1 MIPARAVVA
10 LLAIAAACKG
20 STTTSTHPAPGS
32 ASPPA
37 PGSAAV
43 TEAAPGSAAVTEAS
57 PGEPAA
63 VVREPRRAVALVT
76 DPAVLAA
83 VAGAGGSLAALLGA
97 PAAADTAALATA
109 SPRYAALADAIAAD
123 IAATAAATPGAGVGV
138 RGHRHRLFD
147 AAWLRSPR
155 SRFDL
160 VGIAPRL
167 DRARLPHDCGDVRLI
182 YRLGY
187 ETTVASER
195 VASRVPMTISVSLA
209 ARPDD
214 VANNC
219 HADAGAWRAPESVAG
234 DPAALGRWLVSDAG
248 PLGARALDPSRVVL
262 VLTNLQVLRT
272 PAASAPSLGGHAEY
286 RLRAFVPDGDTL
298 AVAPLENT
306 PDVARIR
313 GDAALRAE
321 LLAWLRDETTLDQ
334 IDRGVHRLP
343 AKLLATAATSV
354 SPFGLARAANR
365 SFGEL
370 VARRDLEALPLAGR
384 TTIASVDALVR
395 RLDEQTC
402 HGCHQVRS
410 IAGFHLVGAD
420 PPEAPAGVALA
431 IAYSPLVAAER
442 ARRAQL
448 IDSLADGR
456 TGDFTRPTFATPEEP
471 PAHPGIG
478 DACELGRVVPAAR
491 GSLFDRVTGMRKLR
505 CEQGLSCTRQR
516 GGFPGGMCQAKCNAL
531 PDGAVCGVI
540 AVTPFN
546 ECLGRAP
553 FSECLQYVR
562 PIGLAACDNTR
573 PCRDD
578 YVCARTPAGDGACLP
593 PYFLFPL
600 RVDGHPPLTR

>member
-1 MIPARAVVA
+1 MPGRGNAAV
-10 LLAIAAACKG
+10 
-20 STTTSTHPAPGS
+20 
-32 ASPPA
+32 
-37 PGSAAV
+37 AAV
-43 TEAAPGSAAVTEAS
+43 TEAAS
-57 PGEPAA
+57 GEPA
-63 VVREPRRAVALVT
+63 VVESEPRRAIALVT
-76 DPAVLAA
+76 DPATLAA
-83 VAGAGGSLAALLGA
+83 VADAGGSLAALLGA

-109 SPRYAALADAIAAD
+109 SPRYAAVADTIAAD

-147 AAWLRSPR
+147 ATWLRSPR

-187 ETTVASER
+187 ETTVAGER

-209 ARPDD
+209 ARPGD
-214 VANNC
+214 ANGC
-219 HADAGAWRAPESVAG
+219 RADAEAWHAPESIAG
-234 DPAALGRWLVSDAG
+234 DPAALGRWLVSDDG
-248 PLGARALDPSRVVL
+248 PLGARALDSSRVVL
-262 VLTNLQVLRT
+262 VLSNLQVLRT

-286 RLRAFVPDGDTL
+286 QMRAFVPDGNAL
-298 AVAPLENT
+298 AIAPLENT

-321 LLAWLRDETTLDQ
+321 LLAWLRDEATLDQ

-343 AKLLATAATSV
+343 AKLLATEASSV

-365 SFGEL
+365 SYGEL

-384 TTIASVDALVR
+384 TTIASVDALLR

-410 IAGFHLVGAD
+410 IAGFHLVGTD

-448 IDSLADGR
+448 IDTLAGDR
-456 TGDFTRPTFATPEEP
+456 AADFTRPTFAAPEEP

-478 DACELGRVVPAAR
+478 DACEPGRVVPAAR
-491 GSLFDRVTGMRKLR
+491 GSLFDRVTAMRKLR
-505 CEQGLSCTRQR
+505 CGEGLRCTRQR
-516 GGFPGGMCQAKCNAL
+516 GGFPGGMCQATCDAL
-531 PDGAVCGVI
+531 PEGAVCGVI

-553 FSECLQYVR
+553 FSECLRHVR

-600 RVDGHPPLTR
+600 RVDGHPPLTH

>member
-1 MIPARAVVA
+1 MILARAVVA

-43 TEAAPGSAAVTEAS
+43 TEVTS
-57 PGEPAA
+57 SEPA
-63 VVREPRRAVALVT
+63 VVASEPRRSVALVT
-76 DPAVLAA
+76 DAAALAA
-83 VAGAGGSLAALLGA
+83 VADAGGSLAALLGA
-97 PAAADTAALATA
+97 PAAADTAALAAA
-109 SPRYAALADAIAAD
+109 SPRYAALADTITAD

-187 ETTVASER
+187 ETTVAGER
-195 VASRVPMTISVSLA
+195 VASRVPMTISVSLG

-214 VANNC
+214 AAHRC
-219 HADAGAWRAPESVAG
+219 RADAEAWRAPESVAG

-262 VLTNLQVLRT
+262 VLSNLQVLRT

-286 RLRAFVPDGDTL
+286 RLRAFVPDGGAL
-298 AVAPLENT
+298 ALAPLENT

-321 LLAWLRDETTLDQ
+321 LLAWLRDEATLDQ

-343 AKLLATAATSV
+343 AKLLATEATSV

-365 SFGEL
+365 SFGAL
-370 VARRDLEALPLAGR
+370 VARRELEALPLAGR
-384 TTIASVDALVR
+384 STIASVDALLR

-410 IAGFHLVGAD
+410 VAGFHLVGTD

-448 IDSLADGR
+448 IDTLADGR
-456 TGDFTRPTFATPEEP
+456 AADFTRPTFATAEEP
-471 PAHPGIG
+471 PEHPGIG
-478 DACELGRVVPAAR
+478 DACEPGRVVSAAR
-491 GSLFDRVTGMRKLR
+491 GARLDRVTGMRKLR
-505 CEQGLSCTRQR
+505 CGQGLGCTRQR
-516 GGFPGGMCQAKCNAL
+516 GGFPGGMCQATCDAL
-531 PDGAVCGVI
+531 PEGAVCGVI

-553 FSECLQYVR
+553 FSECLQHVR
-562 PIGLAACDNTR
+562 PIGLAACDHMR

-600 RVDGHPPLTR
+600 RVDGHPPLTL